1 MATLH
6 LGRRLGEAGFART
19 VAIKRLRHELVSDPK
34 FVAMF
39 IDEARIAARIRHPNV
54 TATVDV
60 FRHEGELCLVL
71 EYVHGESL
79 RALLRAQIA
88 RGCVDPRIAVS
99 VICGALHGLHAAHE
113 AKSEQG
119 EPLGIVHRDISPQ
132 NILVGADGIT
142 RVVDFGIA
150 KAAGRIETTETGQIK
165 GKFAYMSPEQL
176 TPGQA
181 LDRRTDVFCAGIV
194 LWEALAGRRLFAG
207 EDEIATVANVSS
219 KEVPALRD
227 ISPAV
232 SPELEQAVL
241 RALERAPE
249 KRFQT
254 AREFARAIE
263 KSVEGGPA
271 TAPLVG
277 EWVEELAQKRLDL
290 LDSYLLAIEGTVPSD
305 DEDAR
310 ASVRRM
316 VDEESDRAL
325 MEVPPVSPARPPR
338 ASKPP
343 AVSDNP
349 TLPEGQARSGAE
361 EDTVMPFFQENDT
374 SVDPMTVK
382 LRPFKQAGEQ
392 EHSVN
397 SSSLN
402 RLVNPEAGR
411 TAEQVLASVLATP
424 MVETEAEGSSA
435 APASSKVPWIGAL
448 FGGESSDGAATSRH
462 RRAPRFPFQP
472 PELLRAAL
480 ARLRQD
486 RLPVVIGAVALLVVL
501 FFLVVHFSGQ
511 PGSTD
516 GTTPTPGTASSRATG
531 TLGEPSWKGPPQNV
545 SAIPTASAEAPAPSV
560 SAPAAV
566 PFKPRG
572 NPRFPRNQPS
582 K

>member
-6 LGRRLGEAGFART
+6 LGRRMGEAGFART
-19 VAIKRLRHELVSDPK
+19 VAIKRLRHELVNDPK

-79 RALLRAQIA
+79 RALLRAQVQ

-99 VICGALHGLHAAHE
+99 VMCGALHGLHAAHE

-150 KAAGRIETTETGQIK
+150 KAAGRIETTEMGQIK

-194 LWEALAGRRLFAG
+194 LWEALAGKRLFAG

-241 RALERAPE
+241 RALEREPG
-249 KRFQT
+249 KRFQS

-271 TAPLVG
+271 TSPLVG

-290 LDSYLLAIEGTVPSD
+290 LDSYLHAIEVTLPSD
-305 DEDAR
+305 DDDAR

-325 MEVPPVSPARPPR
+325 LDVPPVSPARPPR
-338 ASKPP
+338 ASTPP
-343 AVSDNP
+343 DVSGHP
-349 TLPEGQARSGAE
+349 TMPEGQARSGAE
-361 EDTVMPFFQENDT
+361 EDTVMPFFQEQDT
-374 SVDPMTVK
+374 TVDPMTVK
-382 LRPFKQAGEQ
+382 LRPFKQAGEK
-392 EHSVN
+392 EHSV
-397 SSSLN
+397 SSLSLN
-402 RLVNPEAGR
+402 KLVNPEAAQ

-424 MVETEAEGSSA
+424 LVETEAEGSSA

-448 FGGESSDGAATSRH
+448 FGGESSDGVETTRH
-462 RRAPRFPFQP
+462 RGGPRFPFQP
-472 PELLRAAL
+472 LALLRSGL

-501 FFLVVHFSGQ
+501 FFLVVHFSAQ
-511 PGSTD
+511 PEPTD
-516 GTTPTPGTASSRATG
+516 GATPTPGTASSLATG
-531 TLGEPSWKGPPQNV
+531 TLGEPSWKGPPQDV
-545 SAIPTASAEAPAPSV
+545 SALPSASAEAPTPSA
-560 SAPAAV
+560 SAPAVV

-572 NPRFPRNQPS
+572 NLRFPRNQPL